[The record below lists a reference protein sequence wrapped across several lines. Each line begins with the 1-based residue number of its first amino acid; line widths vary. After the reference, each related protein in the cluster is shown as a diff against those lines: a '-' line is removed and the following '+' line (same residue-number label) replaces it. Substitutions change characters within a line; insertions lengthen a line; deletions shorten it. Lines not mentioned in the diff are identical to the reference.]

1 METPKANQYVIN
13 LFETFNIDKNKLLA
27 KEWRDTF
34 IRFDDRVVEEA
45 WSHIVAECRTKFL
58 PPLKVVY
65 AILRQIK
72 DGQAVE
78 DSVDEFMEEVTPQD
92 RKNQHEY
99 ISLLQYTMKAMR
111 EGKMSEVEH
120 LQLHA
125 DFFKTIGRSED
136 ADALLRVMAERKQDI
151 KKAT

>member
-45 WSHIVAECRTKFL
+45 WTHIVAECRTKFL

-65 AILRQIK
+65 SILNNIRNEQK
-72 DGQAVE
+72 NEGALDDFVE
-78 DSVDEFMEEVTPQD
+78 KQTPQD
-92 RKNQHEY
+92 RKNQSRF
-99 ISLLQYTMKAMR
+99 IKLLQYSMR
-111 EGKMSEVEH
+111 EINAKRMTEIES
-120 LQLHA
+120 LKLHA
-125 DFFKTIGRSED
+125 KFFKEIGMDED
-136 ADALLRVMAERKQDI
+136 ADDLLRVVAEHQ
-151 KKAT
+151 AA